1 MSAVLKRKLFMQA
14 PVKKAKGGILSVVE
28 EEDSY
33 DDRTPE
39 NVEILTN
46 NLRGDVRSMDE
57 RYDELAQMV
66 GEEQAAQTPPEVIAL
81 LQTKLAPQQ
90 PMPPVPAAKANG
102 IAGLMGGGQQGP
114 QQPPMP
120 GQPPM
125 GGPQPPM
132 PGQPPMPPGPPPTPT
147 GEPPVQRQKGSDPL
161 GELKERERKLLNQ
174 PYAPESGVGQVKGE
188 GLRIDVGGVGDLPP
202 VEIPPVQ
209 RIPEITAAEPP
220 PRIPV
225 TPTTIAPST
234 GGGRSGFAGTQP
246 SQVPSALDVY
256 NMENNVAAPSLPSAD
271 SFVDGYAKQGGDLN
285 ALAEYMAQPP
295 QQFEASNR
303 ALADYAQNLA
313 NQQPTTQ
320 PAGQGIESM
329 VNEPVAPA
337 LPQEDLSTIQDVAN
351 NFSQQ
356 PTPLTP
362 ETAPSPPQTPE
373 VQAQTPASRPQ
384 PQQQT
389 PAPQKPAGSS
399 TNMADALSG
408 AGLALLLG
416 SLLSKG
422 GGKIS
427 QGSDKGFGDY
437 LGLLAFAS
445 PHRPPEGE
453 TQSDAY
459 LDMFG
464 KTPGEESSV
473 GNMFEGLSSL
483 PSAAKKSDV
492 EVFSVKPSNIGVKSL
507 APQKPVERS
516 KGSTRAGERIEP
528 SFGEIKDVVGQN
540 TSGIRA
546 NDPFNLPGRGVQ
558 PMPPVSDVYA
568 TTPKSRPLTLEELA
582 ERRRALVAGAEGPE
596 IPARTQAEIAERV
609 AAGERRTMSPATRTL
624 YEMTRQMGIDP
635 VVLTD
640 RLNKFSNV
648 MKKVPGVGKLFKG
661 KEALKML
668 GADLAVGATATATGI
683 GLLRSGE
690 DGAPPPARR
699 SQFGVEQ
706 IPTESDTTT
715 GEPAPPAPPSPPGVD
730 VPDVG
735 GPVDLTPLTR
745 ESTPGSAGELDVTPI
760 DTFEYDENILKEQQ
774 AAEQYAPGAEKDTS
788 AAGLLKE
795 EEDDYEKQ
803 VKKRA
808 ALYQKLLGDDPN
820 DRQMK
825 AYLLLA
831 EAGLKMMTG
840 KGRNTAEII
849 GGALQ
854 GLPSGFG
861 AIASESSKI
870 KRAATAA
877 AISDIN
883 AQKLQETKSAASLAT
898 AMARAQAQQL
908 PRNQKIMGNFKLLT
922 ENYGFPTDNP
932 LTTQVATGLVD
943 GTITT
948 DKRGNLRGP
957 TGEVIPRFG
966 YGPANQPLKQDE
978 AGFIPDNNPFLK
990 GSPVKPSPIV
1000 DEKGMMDADEE
1011 IYRLQKSL
1019 GYLQAAKQELGNV
1032 IGPVNVLQRGISSV
1046 TQPILGDLG
1055 PFTAFQKSR
1064 ANVVDRANRSIQ
1076 EIIAL
1081 NPQRVSVYEQEKN
1094 RKLEIDK
1101 NSFLNSPQIEL
1112 ARVLRFETELINEI
1126 NKLKYRLNPEGGI
1139 KQMDV
1144 PSLGTNDDPL
1154 PTKAFSAI
1162 GEYFKS
1168 QPGAKVYWQDENGKV
1183 HELTKQYYESGMK
1196 R

>member
-81 LQTKLAPQQ
+81 LQTKLTPQQ

-132 PGQPPMPPGPPPTPT
+132 PGQPPMPPGAGPAPQGPMPA
-147 GEPPVQRQKGSDPL
+147 PVQRQKGSPPS
-161 GELKERERKLLNQ
+161 GEYTRE
-174 PYAPESGVGQVKGE
+174 KGA
-188 GLRIDVGGVGDLPP
+188 GTLPGGGMRIDVTGVAPEYERTEPRALTPETIGP
-202 VEIPPVQ
+202 VN
-209 RIPEITAAEPP
+209 RIPEVIPTTAA
-220 PRIPV
+220 PRM
-225 TPTTIAPST
+225 
-234 GGGRSGFAGTQP
+234 GGMSGFSGSQP
-246 SQVPSALDVY
+246 AQQGPTALDVY

-329 VNEPVAPA
+329 VNEPAAPA

-373 VQAQTPASRPQ
+373 VQAQTPAPRPQ

-464 KTPGEESSV
+464 KTPGEESPVS
-473 GNMFEGLSSL
+473 NMAEGLSSL

-492 EVFSVKPSNIGVKSL
+492 EVFPVKPSNIGVKSL
-507 APQKPVERS
+507 APQKPVERQA
-516 KGSTRAGERIEP
+516 GSPPTAERKDPTITRIDNYVDQRPG
-528 SFGEIKDVVGQN
+528 
-540 TSGIRA
+540 TLRA
-546 NDPFNLPGRGVQ
+546 NDPFNLPSRGVQ
-558 PMPPVSDVYA
+558 PMPPAPEAYVSM
-568 TTPKSRPLTLEELA
+568 PKSRPLTQDEL
-582 ERRRALVAGAEGPE
+582 R
-596 IPARTQAEIAERV
+596 ERV

-624 YEMTRQMGIDP
+624 YELTRQMGIDP
-635 VVLTD
+635 NVLTE

-690 DGAPPPARR
+690 DGAPPPAPR

-706 IPTESDTTT
+706 IPTEFDTTT

-795 EEDDYEKQ
+795 EEDDYEKR
-803 VKKRA
+803 VKKQA

-908 PRNQKIMGNFKLLT
+908 PRNQKIMGNFNLLT
-922 ENYGFPTDNP
+922 QNYGFPTDNP
-932 LTTQVATGLVD
+932 LTAQVATGLVD

-990 GSPVKPSPIV
+990 GSPAKPSPIV

-1011 IYRLQKSL
+1011 IYKLQKSL
-1019 GYLQAAKQELGNV
+1019 GYLQAAKAELGNV
-1032 IGPVNVLQRGISSV
+1032 VGPVNVLQRGISSV
-1046 TQPILGDLG
+1046 IQPILGDLG
-1055 PFTAFQKSR
+1055 PFTAFAASR
-1064 ANVVDRANRSIQ
+1064 GNVVDRANRAIQ
-1076 EIIAL
+1076 EIVAL
-1081 NPQRVSVYEQEKN
+1081 NPNRVSVYEQEQN

-1101 NSFLNSPQIEL
+1101 NSFFNSPQIEL
-1112 ARVLRFETELINEI
+1112 AKVLRFETELINEI

-1144 PSLGTNDDPL
+1144 PNLGTKDDPL
-1154 PTKAFSAI
+1154 QTNAFSAL
-1162 GEYFKS
+1162 GEYFQS
-1168 QPGAKVYWQDENGKV
+1168 QPGAKVYWEDQNGKV
-1183 HELTKQYYESGMK
+1183 HALTKQQYESGMK